1 MAKQFKGVVN
11 LDVRDSVADWTPFR
25 EPPAPEGAPNVLL
38 VLYDDTGLAAWSPYG
53 GRINMPTMQ
62 KLADNGLTYTQWHT
76 TALCSPTRSC
86 LLTGRNHH
94 QNGFAQIA
102 EGAQGFPGPHRP
114 HPDGERHHRRGAA
127 RERLQHLLG
136 GQEPQRPARRV
147 GGRREQAQLAAAPA
161 ASTAST
167 GSSAARPTTGTRRW
181 PRTTTTSTSPPC
193 PRTATTCPRT
203 WPTRRSRSSPTARP
217 RRRRSRG
224 TCGSARAPTTPRTT
238 RPRSTSPST
247 PASSTTAT
255 RPTASGCCPRM
266 VEQGILPEGTAYS
279 DINPLPGEASMP
291 LDHVRPWDELND
303 DEKRLFAQLRRGLRR
318 LLGVHRRP
326 GRPDHRLPRGD
337 RPARQHDRHV
347 LRRQRRLR
355 RGQPGRHGQREQVL
369 QRLARRHGREP
380 HDARQA
386 RLAGHLQPLPDRVGD
401 GVLDAVQDVQAL
413 HLPGRRR
420 RPAGDLVAEG
430 HRGPRRAAHQ
440 YHHAVDIVPTILE
453 CIGLEFPTRCR
464 ATTRASCPGSR

>member
-1 MAKQFKGVVN
+1 MARQFKGVVN
-11 LDVRDSVADWTPFR
+11 IDVRDSVADWTPFR

-136 GQEPQRPARRV
+136 RQEPQRAARRV
-147 GGRREQAQLAAAPA
+147 GGGREQAQLAAGPRLRPLLRLHRRRDQQLVPDAGRGQPLRRPA
-161 ASTAST
+161 LP
-167 GSSAARPTTGTRRW
+167 ARGRLPPVEGPRRQGDL
-181 PRTTTTSTSPPC
+181 
-193 PRTATTCPRT
+193 A
-203 WPTRRSRSSPTARP
+203 SSPTARR

-255 RPTASGCCPRM
+255 RPTASGCCR
-266 VEQGILPEGTAYS
+266 GWSSA
-279 DINPLPGEASMP
+279 ASC
-291 LDHVRPWDELND
+291 
-303 DEKRLFAQLRRGLRR
+303 RRARSSPTSTR
-318 LLGVHRRP
+318 C
-326 GRPDHRLPRGD
+326 
-337 RPARQHDRHV
+337 PAR
-347 LRRQRRLR
+347 RRSRWTTSG
-355 RGQPGRHGQREQVL
+355 RG
-369 QRLARRHGREP
+369 
-380 HDARQA
+380 
-386 RLAGHLQPLPDRVGD
+386 
-401 GVLDAVQDVQAL
+401 
-413 HLPGRRR
+413 
-420 RPAGDLVAEG
+420 
-430 HRGPRRAAHQ
+430 
-440 YHHAVDIVPTILE
+440 T
-453 CIGLEFPTRCR
+453 
-464 ATTRASCPGSR
+464 S